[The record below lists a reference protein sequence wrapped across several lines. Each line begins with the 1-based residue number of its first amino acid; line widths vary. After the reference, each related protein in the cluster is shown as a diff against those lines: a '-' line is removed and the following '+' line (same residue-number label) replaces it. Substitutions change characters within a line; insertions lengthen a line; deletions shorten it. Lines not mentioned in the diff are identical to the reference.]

1 MNKTVVNIINF
12 KALYHILNEISS
24 NLNFDIIHYN
34 DESLFLNHLKS
45 KNLDMKNSIILSNL
59 DNKKLAENKEI
70 EKKNIYYLD
79 NLPIEIIKLIE
90 NINVKLIRKKYTN
103 QSSLMVKNYTL
114 NLNSRV
120 ITFNKINMKLTEKEI
135 DIILFLS
142 ENKDPQK
149 ISKLQSKV
157 WGHSSKLETHT
168 VETHI
173 YRLRKKMKDK
183 FGDETFIQN
192 LQKGYKII

>member
-173 YRLRKKMKDK
+173 
-183 FGDETFIQN
+183 
-192 LQKGYKII
+192 